1 MKPVKLFE
9 LLEERIR
16 EINLDHPI
24 RIGVDGVDGS
34 GKKFFADAFAQ
45 YLQRLNRSIIRS
57 TIDTFH
63 NPKKIRYQQGEN
75 SPKGYYEDSFNIDG
89 LIENLLY
96 PLGPKGSLKY
106 KTLIFN
112 YKTDS
117 QIDVPFEIA
126 QEDSILIFD
135 GIFLFTP
142 RLNPFWDMRIF
153 LDVPFETTIE
163 RVKQR
168 VKDQEY
174 LGSGNIVKKYKTRY
188 IPGQKIYFKKAEPKK
203 KADIIIDNTDYTNP
217 LIVK

>member
-24 RIGVDGVDGS
+24 RIGIDGVDGS
-34 GKKFFADAFAQ
+34 GKTFFADAFAQ

-96 PLGPKGSLKY
+96 PLGPNIKLLYLITKQILKLMSHL
-106 KTLIFN
+106 KL
-112 YKTDS
+112 
-117 QIDVPFEIA
+117 
-126 QEDSILIFD
+126 
-135 GIFLFTP
+135 
-142 RLNPFWDMRIF
+142 
-153 LDVPFETTIE
+153 
-163 RVKQR
+163 
-168 VKDQEY
+168 
-174 LGSGNIVKKYKTRY
+174 
-188 IPGQKIYFKKAEPKK
+188 PKK
-203 KADIIIDNTDYTNP
+203 IPY
-217 LIVK
+217 